1 MSNKYPDIQMWEETF
16 DNCPLKAKKSDVC
29 KLFNRDCK
37 DVPFMGCSS
46 LRGAYYIGKADGTK
60 ETNGESM
67 NGFFVGE
74 YIIYQN
80 GDQYELG
87 RIKYLRPDGAFVAY
101 HEGETGART
110 PYDCMHKLVNRYV
123 IEKTSL
129 GGSYFD

>member
-1 MSNKYPDIQMWEETF
+1 MLNEHPEIQPWEEISEK
-16 DNCPLKAKKSDVC
+16 CPLKDKESDVC
-29 KLFNRDCK
+29 KLFNMYCR
-37 DVPFMGCSS
+37 DVPFIGCSS
-46 LRGAYYIGKADGTK
+46 LRGAYEIGKADKTK

-67 NGFFVGE
+67 NGFSVGE

-87 RIKYLRPDGAFVAY
+87 RIKSLRPDGAFVAY
-101 HEGETGART
+101 HEGETGAKT